1 MLNIGL
7 ESIQPKV
14 STEAEMSIEELIDFA
29 TAVGMYSDEINQDF
43 KVLDQ
48 HILAVENLIS
58 VLNNLKEH
66 GVTPALESLVGDQI
80 ELSETSLENFITEGI
95 KKVIE
100 FIKGIIKKIKEFFTG
115 SDNVEKIA
123 KDTKDTVESIAKEEG
138 SQERRYTIHV
148 LNLVARKVFSI
159 QDSTPTSAS
168 IEHELNVIDL
178 MADNCVKHLKQGY
191 IRTVEDR
198 GTKIPMEFDDEQFA
212 DELAILGNNIRL
224 IAHGATI
231 DQMKQVVDITH
242 KFLSNRKTIIAKF
255 EQIVSN
261 IKVDAYSEDHQNMIN
276 GIVKGQLTQLLGTLN
291 RGMERA
297 IKSLMDIRKCR
308 STERTF
314 DK

>member
-1 MLNIGL
+1 M
-7 ESIQPKV
+7 
-14 STEAEMSIEELIDFA
+14 
-29 TAVGMYSDEINQDF
+29 
-43 KVLDQ
+43 
-48 HILAVENLIS
+48 
-58 VLNNLKEH
+58 
-66 GVTPALESLVGDQI
+66 
-80 ELSETSLENFITEGI
+80 ITDGI

-123 KDTKDTVESIAKEEG
+123 KDAKDAIESIAKEEG

-148 LNLVARKVFSI
+148 LNIVAIKVFGI
-159 QDSTPTSAS
+159 KDSTPTSAS
-168 IEHELNVIDL
+168 IEHELNVINL
-178 MADNCVKHLKQGY
+178 MADNCVEHLKQGY

-198 GTKIPMEFDDEQFA
+198 GTQIPMEFDDEQFA

-224 IAHGATI
+224 IAHSATI

-255 EQIVSN
+255 EQIVNN

-291 RGMERA
+291 RGVERA